1 MSSLL
6 GCLVHGLYPK
16 LLTLSKS
23 ITAAV
28 LFAFDVLLM
37 SRIGLY
43 RLAEFVSPHVS
54 ASDEKVILEMLGLAG
69 MVIFFFGSIA
79 GQLAFTYEG
88 TLSVRYVV
96 RQRTIDGTA
105 CFRPL
110 FDVDNDVSTG
120 FCAGFSPAS

>member
-69 MVIFFFGSIA
+69 MVIFFFWFNRWA
-79 GQLAFTYEG
+79 
-88 TLSVRYVV
+88 
-96 RQRTIDGTA
+96 A
-105 CFRPL
+105 CFHL
-110 FDVDNDVSTG
+110 
-120 FCAGFSPAS
+120 